1 MKRKTAI
8 LVGIIAC
15 SLISAGAV
23 VVSLY
28 LEWDALTTVSAF
40 AAVGGVSTVV
50 FTSILKGKIDI
61 GDDDEEG

>member
-61 GDDDEEG
+61 GDDEED